1 MQFFRSLICLLL
13 MLAIPASSLHGYAD
27 FSTCSH
33 EWMSRDYW
41 ADNLHLLTYDE
52 ILDLLDEIESGK
64 LEKRCSFVEWEKIN
78 QFLFTLANEGLL
90 AQGVEVDTAEY
101 EQIYAL
107 ANDQSFVIS
116 HAVYYGDGDMFYS
129 KTSWSSGWQN
139 TKDFCKKH
147 KKAIIIGVVV
157 VVAVVAVVTIA
168 VIASSAAAG
177 AATAAAVASAT
188 ANEPYIQNPPPLEKP
203 QEIAELEVLSR
214 PIEINQPSAIKE
226 IIYEHLEPIKD
237 LAQKN
242 VNSSSFREKAREFGS
257 YLTHEALHGVSEL
270 TSVLPELQ
278 QELNDLSERFLPQ
291 GVVPEESKHPKDNF
305 DKWIAQGH
313 EKIDQAFSTDHADYY
328 TTGARS
334 ERDSECT
341 MGMLPPPG
349 KLFKPSSKE
358 LKRKL
363 DAGKAID
370 RAGYSKAGRGSMKH
384 GSREETVF
392 PQARGT
398 PEQINEH
405 GQKILEEILSDPK
418 AKSYANRFG
427 GEDIFASS
435 GRGVRFDSDDNFI
448 GFLQPPR

>member
-1 MQFFRSLICLLL
+1 MFAMPTTHLQ
-13 MLAIPASSLHGYAD
+13 GYAD
-27 FSTCSH
+27 FSIGSH
-33 EWMSRDYW
+33 EWMTEDQW

-52 ILDLLDEIESGK
+52 ILHLLDEIESGE
-64 LEKRCSFVEWEKIN
+64 LEKRCSFANWEKIN
-78 QFLFTLANEGLL
+78 HFLFTLANEGLQ
-90 AQGVEVDTAEY
+90 AQGAEFEAADY
-101 EQIYAL
+101 QQIYAL
-107 ANDQSFVIS
+107 ASDQSYIIS
-116 HAVYYGDGDMFYS
+116 HAVYYGDGEMFYS
-129 KTSWSSGWQN
+129 KTSWSSAWQN
-139 TKDFCKKH
+139 TKDFCNKH
-147 KKAIIIGVVV
+147 KTAIIIGVVI

-168 VIASSAAAG
+168 VVASSAAATAA
-177 AATAAAVASAT
+177 AATAAGSA
-188 ANEPYIQNPPPLEKP
+188 AGAANINEPSIKNPPPLETEEETPTLMAPSK
-203 QEIAELEVLSR
+203 

-237 LAQKN
+237 LAQEN
-242 VNSSSFREKAREFGS
+242 VDSSTFREKAREFGS

-278 QELNDLSERFLPQ
+278 QELADLSDRFLPQ
-291 GVVPEESKHPKDNF
+291 GLVPEDSRHSKDNF
-305 DKWIAQGH
+305 DEWIAQGH
-313 EKIDQAFSTDHADYY
+313 EKIDQTFSTDHADYY

-334 ERDSECT
+334 QRDSECT

-392 PQARGT
+392 PKASGT
-398 PEQINEH
+398 PEKINEH

-435 GRGVRFDSDDNFI
+435 GRGVRFDSDDNFM

>member
-1 MQFFRSLICLLL
+1 MQGFRSLICLLL
-13 MLAIPASSLHGYAD
+13 LFAIPASSLQGYAD
-27 FSTCSH
+27 FSIHSCNWLPEAH
-33 EWMSRDYW
+33 L

-52 ILDLLDEIESGK
+52 ILHLLDKIESGE
-64 LEKRCSFVEWEKIN
+64 LEKRCSFTEWEKIN

-116 HAVYYGDGDMFYS
+116 HAVYYGDGAMFYS

-168 VIASSAAAG
+168 VIASSSAAG

-188 ANEPYIQNPPPLEKP
+188 ANEPSIQNSPSLEKQ
-203 QEIAELEVLSR
+203 QELPTLEVLPR

-237 LAQKN
+237 LAQEN

-257 YLTHEALHGVSEL
+257 YLTHEALHSVSEL

-278 QELNDLSERFLPQ
+278 QELTDLSERFLPQ
-291 GVVPEESKHPKDNF
+291 GLVPEESKHAKDNF
-305 DKWIAQGH
+305 DTWIAQGH
-313 EKIDQAFSTDHADYY
+313 EKIDQMFSTNQAEYHTAEARAARNENITRCEMPLPRNCSSAFRTASAGGKHA
-328 TTGARS
+328 GALKIALQQS
-334 ERDSECT
+334 E
-341 MGMLPPPG
+341 
-349 KLFKPSSKE
+349 KE
-358 LKRKL
+358 LKKGIASFEKQISLHRDKIANPSKHIKNWHEL
-363 DAGKAID
+363 DPRQQEALINKKWQSDID
-370 RAGYSKAGRGSMKH
+370 RLTEQRDILHDVLKSK
-384 GSREETVF
+384 
-392 PQARGT
+392 
-398 PEQINEH
+398 
-405 GQKILEEILSDPK
+405 LS
-418 AKSYANRFG
+418 
-427 GEDIFASS
+427 E
-435 GRGVRFDSDDNFI
+435 
-448 GFLQPPR
+448 